1 MSRFQQHKAPAQGAA
16 STADLIDP
24 RVAAGHPAASFVPPS
39 PRAMPLLFMSNP
51 RPSARNAAWQQGA
64 LGFGLPLVALLLGM
78 LLGAQINERLL
89 STARATWQHQPGQQR
104 KAGREGMEGEL
115 RRLLHGTTEAALG

>member
-1 MSRFQQHKAPAQGAA
+1 
-16 STADLIDP
+16 
-24 RVAAGHPAASFVPPS
+24 
-39 PRAMPLLFMSNP
+39 MPLLFMSHS

-89 STARATWQHQPGQQR
+89 STARATWQHQPRQQR
-104 KAGREGMEGEL
+104 NAGREGMAGEL
-115 RRLLHGTTEAALG
+115 RRLLPGTTEAALG